1 MKTTIRK
8 YRTGSIR
15 ASFWDYR
22 WNAAYFLTFNTKH
35 HVPYFGEIQNG
46 IMCLNEIGSIA
57 HREWLK
63 TPTMRPDMNIQL
75 GAFVVMPNHI
85 HGIITIGK
93 NQYNSDQSENS
104 KTAALQC
111 GTRGSDQS
119 ENSETAALQCGA
131 KNSFGPQSKNIP
143 SIIGG
148 IKTAI
153 TIKARKINPEFK
165 WQPRYHDIII
175 RDERAYNNISK
186 YIIHNPSN
194 WRKK

>member
-63 TPTMRPDMNIQL
+63 TPIMRPDMNIQL

-111 GTRGSDQS
+111 DS
-119 ENSETAALQCGA
+119 